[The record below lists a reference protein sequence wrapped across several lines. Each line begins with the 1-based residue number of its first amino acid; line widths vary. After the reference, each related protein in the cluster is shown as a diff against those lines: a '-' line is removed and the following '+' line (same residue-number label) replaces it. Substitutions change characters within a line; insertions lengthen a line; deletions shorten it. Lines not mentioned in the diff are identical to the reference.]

1 MAIEWL
7 PSAGIVY
14 DVLWK
19 PRDSCAAA
27 NGIKE
32 QQSTVDDQVT
42 VWWGRREKGECH
54 GVFLFS
60 QFKLTN
66 ANHLINESP
75 IKNQSS
81 PKHSQEH
88 KANLC
93 QRASNF
99 MQ

>member
-32 QQSTVDDQVT
+32 QQSTVDDLVAVQ
-42 VWWGRREKGECH
+42 WGDTRKVI
-54 GVFLFS
+54 VFSLS
-60 QFKLTN
+60 LIKSISTN
-66 ANHLINESP
+66 YLINE
-75 IKNQSS
+75 
-81 PKHSQEH
+81 
-88 KANLC
+88 
-93 QRASNF
+93 AS
-99 MQ
+99 